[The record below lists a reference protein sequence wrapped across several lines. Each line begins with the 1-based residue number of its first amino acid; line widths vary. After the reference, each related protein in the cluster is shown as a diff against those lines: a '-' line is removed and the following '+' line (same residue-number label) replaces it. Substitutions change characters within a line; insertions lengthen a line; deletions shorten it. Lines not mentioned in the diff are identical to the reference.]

1 MSVAQKPALR
11 GTPTLEITPGTSAA
25 ERNAMA
31 MRDLCEAIS
40 LWRLCWTL
48 GALDIRIRYRGSLI
62 GPFWLSLSTAVMVA
76 AMGAIYST
84 LFKIDMHDYLP
95 FLAISQVLWGYL
107 SVLVGDAC
115 TGYIVNETLIRAV
128 RMPFTLYAART
139 VLRNVLVLA
148 HNLIVI
154 VAVYV
159 VMWAWPGWEALLAL
173 PAALLWLVDSLAI
186 TVLLGA
192 LCARFRDI
200 PPIVASVMQMAFF
213 ITPVIWRPHLIG
225 EDMLWLL
232 PFNPFYSLL
241 EVLRG
246 PLLGEIPTV
255 WDYVSAIGYSALLCG
270 ATWALFARVRARIAF
285 WV

>member
-1 MSVAQKPALR
+1 MSVAPKPALR
-11 GTPTLEITPGTSAA
+11 GTPTLEITPGASAA
-25 ERNAMA
+25 ERHAMA
-31 MRDLCEAIS
+31 VRDLREAIA

-62 GPFWLSLSTAVMVA
+62 GPFWLSLSTGVMVA
-76 AMGAIYST
+76 AMGVIYST

-107 SVLVGDAC
+107 AVLVGDAC
-115 TGYIVNETLIRAV
+115 QGYIVNETLIRAV

-139 VLRNVLVLA
+139 VLRNVLILA
-148 HNLIVI
+148 HNVVVI
-154 VAVYV
+154 VAVDL
-159 VMWAWPGWEALLAL
+159 VMWSWPGWEVLLAL
-173 PAALLWLVDSLAI
+173 PAIALWLVDSLAI

-255 WDYVSAIGYSALLCG
+255 WDYVSALGYSALLCG
-270 ATWALFARVRARIAF
+270 ATWMLFARVRARIAF

>member
-31 MRDLCEAIS
+31 MRDLREAVS

-154 VAVYV
+154 VGVYA
-159 VMWAWPGWEALLAL
+159 VMWAWPGPEALLAL

-225 EDMLWLL
+225 QDMLWLL

-246 PLLGEIPTV
+246 PLLGEIPTM
-255 WDYVSAIGYSALLCG
+255 WDYVSAIGYSAVLCG